1 MSQNTRIYEGMF
13 LLESGNA
20 DFQAASQP
28 VQELLARSN
37 AEILSIKPWDDRRLA
52 YEIRGH
58 KRGLYALAYF
68 QVDPASIGQME
79 HDCQLDERILRMM
92 IIRRDGATSDQFQAE
107 PEPEPATEQAEGE
120 PVAEQVEGKPV
131 TEQVEGKPVAEQV
144 EGKPD
149 QTGAKEADENEQPPQ
164 AAQAEQSDAVQARQE
179 DSDETKAAGDAAA
192 EAEPP
197 AEAPGDQQ
205 DTDH

>member
-13 LLESGNA
+13 LLESGNP

-28 VQELLARSN
+28 VRELLARSE
-37 AEILSIKPWDDRRLA
+37 AEIISIKAWDDRRLA

-79 HDCQLDERILRMM
+79 HDCHLDERILRMM

-107 PEPEPATEQAEGE
+107 PEPETATEQAEGE
-120 PVAEQVEGKPV
+120 PATEQVEGKPV
-131 TEQVEGKPVAEQV
+131 T
-144 EGKPD
+144 
-149 QTGAKEADENEQPPQ
+149 EQPPQ
-164 AAQAEQSDAVQARQE
+164 AAQAEQSDAVQAEQSDAVPARQE

-192 EAEPP
+192 AAEAEPP
-197 AEAPGDQQ
+197 AEAPGEQQ